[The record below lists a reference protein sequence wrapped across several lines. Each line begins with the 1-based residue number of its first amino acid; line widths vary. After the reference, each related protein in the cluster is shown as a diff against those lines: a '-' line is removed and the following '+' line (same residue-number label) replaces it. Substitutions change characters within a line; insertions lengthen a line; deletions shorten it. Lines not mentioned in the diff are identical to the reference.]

1 MSVIEE
7 RKKLVERLFK
17 QGVPELWCP
26 TIVHYDKNG
35 NLDADRIELHIKQ
48 LCKTVHTFLLFGS
61 TGDGWELNDNE
72 KVNLLTIYMEL
83 AQKYNFQMLLGVLKP
98 GKGDTLAE
106 LLEWIEWIR
115 KKSGCENVLD
125 AMMACN
131 ICGFTVCAHR
141 GAELSQNE
149 IKEELEKILKIGVP
163 IAIYQLPQITL
174 NEIASET
181 LAELAHKYSNFY
193 MFKDTS
199 GEDKAILSN
208 QNYEG
213 VFFVRGAEG
222 DYDKWFCENGG
233 GYNGFLLSSA
243 NCFHSELYDVIKLL
257 HEGKKNEAKRLSDRV
272 SDVIGR
278 VFVNC
283 GKLTEGNVFANANK
297 CIDQVLAY
305 GTEYQAA
312 IPPMRHCGQEIPLSY
327 IQFAYAVLKE
337 NSLLPVKG
345 YCI

>member
-1 MSVIEE
+1 M
-7 RKKLVERLFK
+7 
-17 QGVPELWCP
+17 
-26 TIVHYDKNG
+26 DK
-35 NLDADRIELHIKQ
+35 
-48 LCKTVHTFLLFGS
+48 
-61 TGDGWELNDNE
+61 
-72 KVNLLTIYMEL
+72 
-83 AQKYNFQMLLGVLKP
+83 
-98 GKGDTLAE
+98 
-106 LLEWIEWIR
+106 

-213 VFFVRGAEG
+213 VFCSRSRG
-222 DYDKWFCENGG
+222 
-233 GYNGFLLSSA
+233 
-243 NCFHSELYDVIKLL
+243 
-257 HEGKKNEAKRLSDRV
+257 
-272 SDVIGR
+272 
-278 VFVNC
+278 
-283 GKLTEGNVFANANK
+283 
-297 CIDQVLAY
+297 
-305 GTEYQAA
+305 
-312 IPPMRHCGQEIPLSY
+312 
-327 IQFAYAVLKE
+327 
-337 NSLLPVKG
+337 
-345 YCI
+345 